1 MATAS
6 RTALVSS
13 SVAVKKDW
21 AVRGRGPG
29 LQIYHY
35 IPALNQARWKNRFDC
50 SGRVVIALT
59 FLAILEDPGGL

>member
-1 MATAS
+1 M
-6 RTALVSS
+6 VSVCCAS

-21 AVRGRGPG
+21 AVRGRGPR
-29 LQIYHY
+29 LQIY
-35 IPALNQARWKNRFDC
+35 IPASNQARWKNRFDC